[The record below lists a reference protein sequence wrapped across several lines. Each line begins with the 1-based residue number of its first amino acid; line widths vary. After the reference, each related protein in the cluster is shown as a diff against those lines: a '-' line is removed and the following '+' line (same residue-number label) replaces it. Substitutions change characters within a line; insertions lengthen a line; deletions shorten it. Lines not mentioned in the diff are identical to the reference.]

1 MSEIEEELKS
11 LHDEM
16 LDRLADCGLLDLVE
30 KYWRKRAEHAS
41 YVVSDLVD
49 ERATNIQKGLIKICH
64 ETADEVRRTL
74 REREE
79 QARLKRLGKTSSKG
93 ASAAL

>member
-1 MSEIEEELKS
+1 MNEIERELNE

-16 LDRLADCGLLDLVE
+16 LTKLAECGLLDIVE

-64 ETADEVRRTL
+64 ETADEVRRTRKEL
-74 REREE
+74 EE
-79 QARLKRLGKTSSKG
+79 IASSKRSGTTSTKG
-93 ASAAL
+93 ASAV

>member
-1 MSEIEEELKS
+1 MNEIERELNE

-16 LDRLADCGLLDLVE
+16 LTKLAECGLLDVVE
-30 KYWRKRAEHAS
+30 KYWRKRAEQAS

-64 ETADEVRRTL
+64 ETADEVRRTRKEL
-74 REREE
+74 EE
-79 QARLKRLGKTSSKG
+79 TASSKRSGTTSAKG
-93 ASAAL
+93 ASAV

>member
-1 MSEIEEELKS
+1 MRDVERELNE

-16 LDRLADCGLLDLVE
+16 LTRFADCGLLEIVE
-30 KYWRKRAEHAS
+30 KYWRKRAEQAS

-64 ETADEVRRTL
+64 ETADEVRRTRKEL
-74 REREE
+74 EE
-79 QARLKRLGKTSSKG
+79 IASSRRSGTTSSKG
-93 ASAAL
+93 ASAV